1 MEKSQ
6 GKKCLESVVLI
17 WCLVLMRRQDN
28 PVNKWYFER
37 SRATLKLMDT
47 NWTMFFTTPEENMD
61 QQTFQ
66 DYEAVCKTI
75 EPSWADKQGVQ
86 D

>member
-1 MEKSQ
+1 
-6 GKKCLESVVLI
+6 
-17 WCLVLMRRQDN
+17 LMRRQDN